1 MKNKRKWLIMGSI
14 MVSLGLAEL
23 GRMVFERTDIW
34 WTPMNHALSLDDARA
49 RVLIYVQGQ
58 ELEERVERGEL
69 FLRTEA
75 GTAAVSASDV
85 ALRFNNWDKIRASRL
100 PIAALAAALTAVG
113 LVLIVGCV
121 MLVGRDRTESQKP
134 S

>member
-1 MKNKRKWLIMGSI
+1 MKRKRKWLIIGCI
-14 MVSLGLAEL
+14 MVSLGLAQL

-34 WTPMNHALSLDDARA
+34 WTPMNHALPLDDARD

-58 ELEERVERGEL
+58 ELEERLERGNL

-75 GTAAVSASDV
+75 GTAAVSPSDV
-85 ALRFNNWDKIRASRL
+85 VLRFNNWDKIRASRL
-100 PIAALAAALTAVG
+100 PIVALAAAMTAVG
-113 LVLIVGCV
+113 LVLIVGCG
-121 MLVGRDRTESQKP
+121 LPGGRGRIESQKP